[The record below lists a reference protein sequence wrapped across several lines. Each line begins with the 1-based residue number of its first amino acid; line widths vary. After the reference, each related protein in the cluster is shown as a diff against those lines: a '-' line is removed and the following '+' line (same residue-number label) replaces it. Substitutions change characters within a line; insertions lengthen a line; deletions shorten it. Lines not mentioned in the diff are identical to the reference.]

1 MVSTTLVLLPLLFL
15 LLAPVLLGER
25 FTGFRGE
32 LLGEVI
38 NGARG
43 SDWSMADVFFGIMF
57 MLLC

>member
-1 MVSTTLVLLPLLFL
+1 

-38 NGARG
+38 NGGRG
-43 SDWSMADVFFGIMF
+43 SG
-57 MLLC
+57 